1 MAGFNIKHW
10 FADGAFRTIIRNSA
24 WLGSSN
30 VVSALLGLLALSC
43 AGKGMTPAMFG
54 VLVIV
59 QSYAKSISD
68 FIKFQI
74 WQLVVQYGTPA
85 LTNNNPQ
92 QFRNVVSFSF
102 SLDIV
107 SGAVA
112 IVGGIAL
119 LPFLSHSLGLD
130 DQSFWL
136 AALYCTL
143 IPSMASSTPTGI
155 LRAVDRFDLIAVQQ
169 ATKPFLR
176 AAGSVVAWLNKAPQ
190 FSIEQISPSVAILD
204 SDDGMGHSALIS
216 ATEHAIKLALEE
228 GLGFVSVKNTSHC
241 GALSY
246 FAEMVTNK
254 GLVAIVMTQTDT
266 CVAPHG
272 GAERFLGTN
281 PIAFGFPVE
290 NSHPMIVDM
299 ATSATAFGKI
309 LHAKETGKHIG
320 EGLAIDKD
328 GYGTTDPHK
337 IENLLPF
344 GQHKGSGI
352 ALAIDALTGMLM
364 NANFG
369 NHIVRMYGDYDKMR
383 KLASLVIAIDPKKLG
398 NPVFAKTM
406 AQMVTELHAVKPA
419 PGIEK
424 VLAPNDPQ
432 MHYKEKCQQEGIPVP
447 AGIFHYLAEN

>member
-24 WLGSSN
+24 RLGSSN

-68 FIKFQI
+68 FIKFQT

-119 LPFLSHSLGLD
+119 PPFLSHSLGLD

-169 ATKPFLR
+169 ATKPFCAQR
-176 AAGSVVAWLNKAPQ
+176 
-190 FSIEQISPSVAILD
+190 
-204 SDDGMGHSALIS
+204 
-216 ATEHAIKLALEE
+216 
-228 GLGFVSVKNTSHC
+228 
-241 GALSY
+241 
-246 FAEMVTNK
+246 
-254 GLVAIVMTQTDT
+254 
-266 CVAPHG
+266 
-272 GAERFLGTN
+272 ERR
-281 PIAFGFPVE
+281 
-290 NSHPMIVDM
+290 S
-299 ATSATAFGKI
+299 
-309 LHAKETGKHIG
+309 
-320 EGLAIDKD
+320 
-328 GYGTTDPHK
+328 
-337 IENLLPF
+337 
-344 GQHKGSGI
+344 
-352 ALAIDALTGMLM
+352 
-364 NANFG
+364 
-369 NHIVRMYGDYDKMR
+369 
-383 KLASLVIAIDPKKLG
+383 
-398 NPVFAKTM
+398 PVF
-406 AQMVTELHAVKPA
+406 
-419 PGIEK
+419 
-424 VLAPNDPQ
+424 
-432 MHYKEKCQQEGIPVP
+432 
-447 AGIFHYLAEN
+447 